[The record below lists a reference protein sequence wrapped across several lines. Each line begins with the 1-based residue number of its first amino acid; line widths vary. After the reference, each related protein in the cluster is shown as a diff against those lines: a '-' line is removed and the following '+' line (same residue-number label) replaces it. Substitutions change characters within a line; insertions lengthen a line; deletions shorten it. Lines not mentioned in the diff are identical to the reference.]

1 MYSSIDWFSDIVD
14 HNTLGG
20 APPVQ
25 PAEHKTMKN
34 VIKFK
39 LLLVM
44 IGALAMPGLGH
55 AASLLEVYQQALQSD
70 PRIHEAEARRMAALE
85 AEPQARGVYLP
96 QIDFSGDWTKTNN
109 DGSGTINQFVEV
121 PPGSGNFEVVPLPF
135 QSETRDE
142 TTRWNFSL
150 RQTLFRWDQ
159 LVGLRRADSI
169 VARAEADRE
178 AAQQDLVI
186 RVGQTYF
193 NVLAAEDRLTSLHK
207 NRLAIARQLEQA
219 KQRFEVGLIAI
230 TDVQESQAAY
240 DQAVADEIGAKRVLA
255 TAREFLRE
263 ITGEYVSN
271 LSAPGDEFP
280 MRTPTPAA
288 EVDWVDLALS
298 QNLALVS
305 SRLDEKLARDE
316 ISFRRNGHYPTV
328 DLVATSGNSSS
339 EAEQNTGPGFLD
351 TERDF
356 DSDSFGIQVT
366 IPIFSGGSTSSRV
379 REAVYLHRASR
390 EQLQRVTRETE
401 RQTRDAYL
409 GVLSEMS
416 RVEALEQ
423 AVESSQTALEA
434 TQAGFDV
441 GTRTIVDVLDS
452 QFALYRSITLFYQA
466 RYDYLM
472 NALRLKQAAGS
483 LQIQDLE
490 EIDQWL
496 TERPTP
502 EELFAAEAAAASK

>member
-1 MYSSIDWFSDIVD
+1 MKKALNFNILLITFG
-14 HNTLGG
+14 LLA
-20 APPVQ
+20 APGISQ
-25 PAEHKTMKN
+25 
-34 VIKFK
+34 
-39 LLLVM
+39 
-44 IGALAMPGLGH
+44 

-70 PRIHEAEARRMAALE
+70 PRIHEAEARRLAALE
-85 AEPQARGVYLP
+85 AEPQARGVLFP
-96 QIDFSGDWTKTNN
+96 QVNFSGDWTKTNTS
-109 DGSGTINQFVEV
+109 GSGVQNVV
-121 PPGSGNFEVVPLPF
+121 VDDPNDPNLPPGRIVVPFPF
-135 QSETRDE
+135 ESETKDE
-142 TTRWNFSL
+142 TKRWQFNL

-159 LVGLRRADSI
+159 VVGLRRADSL
-169 VARAEADRE
+169 VAKAEADRE

-193 NVLAAEDRLTSLHK
+193 DVLAAEDRLTSLHA
-207 NRLAIARQLEQA
+207 NRQAIARQLEQA
-219 KQRFEVGLIAI
+219 KQRFDVGLIAI

-263 ITGEYVSN
+263 ITGEYVAA

-280 MRTPTPAA
+280 MRAPAPA
-288 EVDWVDLALS
+288 SEKDWVDLALG
-298 QNLALVS
+298 QNLVLVS
-305 SRLDEKLARDE
+305 SRFDEKLARDE
-316 ISFRRNGHYPTV
+316 ISFRRNGHYPTI
-328 DLVATSGNSSS
+328 DLVASVGESDS
-339 EAEQNTGPGFLD
+339 ERDQKTDDVFGFLPANNN
-351 TERDF
+351 F
-356 DSDSFGIQVT
+356 DSDSIGIQVT
-366 IPIFSGGSTSSRV
+366 IPIFAGGTTSSRV
-379 REAVYLHRASR
+379 REAVYLHRAAR

-409 GVLSEMS
+409 GVMAEMS

-452 QFALYRSITLFYQA
+452 QFALFRSITLFYQA

-472 NALRLKQAAGS
+472 NVLRLKQAAGS

-496 TERPTP
+496 KERPTP
-502 EELFAAEAAAASK
+502 EEAFAAEAAAAAS